1 MTAEVERRLGGGG
14 GGIAAADSG
23 EGLPDCPCCRSDLWL
38 AGDTDGLVYEEGVSP
53 AESASLCASGAAS
66 ASCSRQCALSSVA
79 VGQRH
84 GQAQRQPTSAS
95 AMASSIRFRSAST
108 VSVLPR
114 LKGFTVPLFH
124 GPGTLKFVVPGAGTL
139 TIWPLISIAAWRA
152 AAQASSCCQVCE
164 ISEFESTW
172 RSCKLVD
179 TELNDVYPQRFFAR
193 NHHGMCAD
201 GPAQKS
207 RWVPPHVLGATAFST
222 IFRLGHTPGAHT
234 YTSFKTLFEGY
245 PPRFFGF
252 RQEPPQDVR

>member
-38 AGDTDGLVYEEGVSP
+38 AGDADGLVYEEGVSP

-114 LKGFTVPLFH
+114 LKGFT
-124 GPGTLKFVVPGAGTL
+124 
-139 TIWPLISIAAWRA
+139 RA
-152 AAQASSCCQVCE
+152 ALPRAGDLEIRCPWSRHAHNLASYQHCGLESDRQARTRVA
-164 ISEFESTW
+164 
-172 RSCKLVD
+172 K
-179 TELNDVYPQRFFAR
+179 FA
-193 NHHGMCAD
+193 
-201 GPAQKS
+201 KS
-207 RWVPPHVLGATAFST
+207 RNL
-222 IFRLGHTPGAHT
+222 
-234 YTSFKTLFEGY
+234 
-245 PPRFFGF
+245 
-252 RQEPPQDVR
+252 